1 MQLIIDLLNFLTPYG
16 TYAYVLMFIILLA
29 CGFGLPLPEDV
40 ILITG
45 GMLASHH
52 VTDYWVTLA
61 VTMAGVLI
69 GDGIVFM
76 LGRHAGK
83 KIKKTRLFKHIIKPG
98 TDQKIQSWFS
108 RYGDKVIF
116 FARFAPGLRMA
127 LFLSAGIYHVPAWK
141 FFTLDGIAATI
152 SVPLWIWLGFVFGSN
167 LELLEAKIRQLQFG
181 IYGVLGL
188 LIVVLGLAWFIKKKV
203 SAKIL

>member
-16 TYAYVLMFIILLA
+16 AYAYVLMFVILLA

-40 ILITG
+40 VLITG
-45 GMLASHH
+45 GMLASHQ
-52 VTDYWVTLA
+52 VTDHWVTLA

-69 GDGIVFM
+69 GDGIVFT
-76 LGRHAGK
+76 LGRRAGDS
-83 KIKKTRLFKHIIKPG
+83 IKQTRLFKRIIKPG
-98 TDQKIQSWFS
+98 VDQKIQSWFS

-116 FARFAPGLRMA
+116 FARFTPGLRMA
-127 LFLSAGIYHVPAWK
+127 LFLSAGIYRVPAWK
-141 FFTLDGIAATI
+141 FFALDGFAATI

-167 LELLEAKIRQLQFG
+167 LELLESKVRQLQFG

-188 LIVVLGLAWFIKKKV
+188 LLVVLGLAWFIKRKV
-203 SAKIL
+203 SSKIL